1 MKYPRLS
8 PELDRRRKLMPE
20 DIKNI
25 RHERERGRSTIYL
38 ANKYE
43 VSATL
48 IAYWTNEKFRQKV
61 IQSSKHQKKDM
72 KRHKELD
79 AESKKYIA
87 KVNPLFK
94 EYQKEQGK
102 KYYNRHK
109 K

>member
-1 MKYPRLS
+1 
-8 PELDRRRKLMPE
+8 
-20 DIKNI
+20 
-25 RHERERGRSTIYL
+25 
-38 ANKYE
+38 
-43 VSATL
+43 
-48 IAYWTNEKFRQKV
+48 
-61 IQSSKHQKKDM
+61 M

-79 AESKKYIA
+79 VESKKYIA